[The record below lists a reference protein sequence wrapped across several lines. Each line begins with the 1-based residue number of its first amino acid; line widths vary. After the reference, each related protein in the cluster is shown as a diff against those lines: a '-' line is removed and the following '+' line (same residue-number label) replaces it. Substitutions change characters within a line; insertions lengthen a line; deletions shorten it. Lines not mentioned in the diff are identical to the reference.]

1 MARQNTRN
9 TLLRRKALLLILL
22 CMLTALQSSAY
33 RFSYDFNGMPMSKA
47 IVRISK
53 EHPDVNISFI
63 YKDLDNYKAAPRVR
77 ADDPYEALRQTIGL
91 NPVTVV
97 AQNGNYYIEARQH
110 GRFRFT
116 GRAVATDNE
125 PVAGTTVMIL
135 TPKDSAVITYGIADR
150 DGRFDIPCDRRDV
163 IARLSCVGYRT
174 IYRKCSHLNLG
185 DIIMPANTV
194 VLGQID
200 VKAERTNIES
210 DRTVFIPGKR
220 EKNAAHDGIGLLRTM
235 AIPLLIIDPMSKTV
249 TTDTGDGVAFF
260 IDFLQAD
267 DNQMARIR
275 TQDVRRVEVYDFPS
289 DPRFQGALHVV
300 NFIMASYEYGGYSK
314 VNLSQKI
321 PEPDGSFSANSK
333 FTYRRMTFDAEAGY
347 AYSRDN
353 SATSEGETT
362 YRFPMQTIIRG
373 SEILDNSSHGNSE
386 YATLRATFSSDR
398 CLISNTAGYQGDGT
412 RTRTRTEN
420 RYTPAIYPKE
430 TAAMRDASRSNSA
443 TWKGTYQFFLPGDLM
458 LNVSPTLRYSHH
470 RNIYTWLETPLQIDN
485 TAVQDA
491 WAGNIGINARKSWGS
506 QSLSFNAFG
515 EFSDNRLRYYGTNPD
530 RIDNNSAAAGIGVSG
545 RLSAGQFTFSPS
557 ARVYYSHTRFG
568 SEDYNDVLP
577 AYYMEIGWQLHR
589 KHKLELSSE
598 MSNWTFGVAD
608 RSSNIVVRNMLDAVT
623 GNTSLRPYLYN
634 SVSLRYQCN
643 AQKGLFTSAWCKYER
658 WTRPMTYLYAPAEID
673 GREMML
679 RSLIKDGY
687 YQQLQ
692 YGMSASLNLLDNN
705 LNLWGQATG
714 RYCRRGGINRY
725 SGNFF
730 RGSAGASYYL
740 GNFYFSAWY
749 NSPYRGMTMMA
760 CDSRS
765 PWNYGME
772 AGWGKDGLNVS
783 LSGNNILRTS
793 RKGAYSR
800 FDYDAYS
807 TWSQS
812 YSRDYTSAVTLQIS
826 YSISYGRKMR
836 IESGPGKTGAI
847 SSGILK

>member
-33 RFSYDFNGMPMSKA
+33 RFSYDFNGIPMSKA

-200 VKAERTNIES
+200 VKAERANIES

-260 IDFLQAD
+260 IDFLPAD
-267 DNQMARIR
+267 DNRMAGIR

-362 YRFPMQTIIRG
+362 YRFPMQMIHQII
-373 SEILDNSSHGNSE
+373 SQAN
-386 YATLRATFSSDR
+386 
-398 CLISNTAGYQGDGT
+398 
-412 RTRTRTEN
+412 
-420 RYTPAIYPKE
+420 AIKKVH
-430 TAAMRDASRSNSA
+430 SR
-443 TWKGTYQFFLPGDLM
+443 
-458 LNVSPTLRYSHH
+458 
-470 RNIYTWLETPLQIDN
+470 
-485 TAVQDA
+485 
-491 WAGNIGINARKSWGS
+491 
-506 QSLSFNAFG
+506 
-515 EFSDNRLRYYGTNPD
+515 
-530 RIDNNSAAAGIGVSG
+530 
-545 RLSAGQFTFSPS
+545 
-557 ARVYYSHTRFG
+557 
-568 SEDYNDVLP
+568 
-577 AYYMEIGWQLHR
+577 
-589 KHKLELSSE
+589 
-598 MSNWTFGVAD
+598 
-608 RSSNIVVRNMLDAVT
+608 
-623 GNTSLRPYLYN
+623 
-634 SVSLRYQCN
+634 
-643 AQKGLFTSAWCKYER
+643 
-658 WTRPMTYLYAPAEID
+658 
-673 GREMML
+673 
-679 RSLIKDGY
+679 
-687 YQQLQ
+687 
-692 YGMSASLNLLDNN
+692 
-705 LNLWGQATG
+705 
-714 RYCRRGGINRY
+714 
-725 SGNFF
+725 
-730 RGSAGASYYL
+730 
-740 GNFYFSAWY
+740 
-749 NSPYRGMTMMA
+749 
-760 CDSRS
+760 
-765 PWNYGME
+765 
-772 AGWGKDGLNVS
+772 
-783 LSGNNILRTS
+783 
-793 RKGAYSR
+793 
-800 FDYDAYS
+800 
-807 TWSQS
+807 
-812 YSRDYTSAVTLQIS
+812 
-826 YSISYGRKMR
+826 
-836 IESGPGKTGAI
+836 
-847 SSGILK
+847 